1 MTSGIE
7 QGLGVELL
15 LLRFEEDV
23 FQAFSTKRRHWKD
36 YVSLLVCEH
45 LGVAAYDLD

>member
-23 FQAFSTKRRHWKD
+23 FQTFSTKRRHWKD
-36 YVSLLVCEH
+36 YVCLLVCEH